1 LTKNSWSVYGLIVFG
16 ILLADQLSK
25 YLVMTRLTLGTAI
38 DVIPHFFRIIS
49 VRNTG
54 IVFGLFSH
62 NSAQSHQSV
71 FIVFT
76 LLAIGAI
83 VFYSYRKIRSGS
95 PDFYPLALILG
106 GATGNLADR
115 FIHGKV
121 VDFLDF
127 YIRSYHWPAFNIAD
141 SGIVVGVS
149 LLLLFQ
155 WYEEKKQNRASYDH

>member
-1 LTKNSWSVYGLIVFG
+1 MTKNSWSVYGLIVFG

-106 GATGNLADR
+106 GGHREPCRPLYSREGRGFSGFLYQELPLACFQYR
-115 FIHGKV
+115 RLRNRCRRLV
-121 VDFLDF
+121 A
-127 YIRSYHWPAFNIAD
+127 PP
-141 SGIVVGVS
+141 VS
-149 LLLLFQ
+149 MV
-155 WYEEKKQNRASYDH
+155 